1 MLEPSGLPGRKEDP
15 ADWRWKWSKLIEE
28 VREIIKKAGYDSY
41 ELSSPEVIKSCCFDI
56 IARKDARLLLVKVL
70 LNIDNFLA
78 EHAEELK
85 AFAKLLIGIPLVIG
99 RHTKREEIPP
109 GVLYERFGVPVLNPE
124 TFREWISHDEI
135 VYAYV
140 QRGGHFVKL
149 DGSKLKQLRMEQG
162 LSASEIAQK
171 VGVSRRAVYAYER
184 GEMDAKSEVVEKLK
198 DVLDSEDFIV
208 RLDFPLRWKTLSIL
222 QEKGAIR
229 PRSKLAKDIDEY
241 FTRLGFQ
248 LYWAR
253 KAPFDALASVLRE
266 KVSLTGVEE
275 PKEKRLEVRIHT
287 VDEISK
293 VVNRRAIFMVEN
305 EKIIDQIEPLESV
318 SVLTVEEAKKKEKNE
333 LKELLT
339 EGDR

>member
-1 MLEPSGLPGRKEDP
+1 MGSFDFSGRREK
-15 ADWRWKWSKLIEE
+15 ADWRGEWSELLEE

-41 ELSSPEVIKSCCFDI
+41 ELSDPKVIKSCCFDI
-56 IARKDARLLLVKVL
+56 IARKDARLLLIKVL

-85 AFAKLLIGIPLVIG
+85 AFANLLIGIPLVIG
-99 RHTKREEIPP
+99 KHTKREEIPP
-109 GVLYERFGVPVLNPE
+109 GVLYERFEIPVLNTE

-140 QRGGHFVKL
+140 QRGGQFVKL

-171 VGVSRRAVYAYER
+171 IGVSKRAIFAYER
-184 GEMDAKSEVVEKLK
+184 GEMDAKSEVAEKLK
-198 DVLDSEDFIV
+198 TILDSEDFIV
-208 RLDFPLRWKTLSIL
+208 HIDFPLRWKIPIL
-222 QEKGAIR
+222 AEKSTIR
-229 PRSKLAKDIDEY
+229 PRSKLAKEIDKC
-241 FTRLGFQ
+241 FTSLGFQ
-248 LYWAR
+248 LYWTK

-293 VVNRRAIFMVEN
+293 VVDRRAIFMVEN
-305 EKIIDQIEPLESV
+305 EKIIDRIEPLESV
-318 SVLTVEEAKKKEKNE
+318 SVLTVEEAKKKKKDE
-333 LKELLT
+333 LEELLT
-339 EGDR
+339 EGD